1 MLQEGNVRKRSIAK
15 KLGMY
20 ATHQKKLNNDRMFS
34 CRLASGENYAEDL
47 VIRIFFSNLAIDF
60 YARCL
65 AMAFHMSQTLTLL
78 KNFSYQFLGKNF

>member
-1 MLQEGNVRKRSIAK
+1 MVLEEGNVGKKSIEK
-15 KLGMY
+15 KLGTY

-34 CRLASGENYAEDL
+34 CRLESAENYAEDL
-47 VIRIFFSNLAIDF
+47 VIRIFFSYLAIDF

-78 KNFSYQFLGKNF
+78 KNFSYQFPW